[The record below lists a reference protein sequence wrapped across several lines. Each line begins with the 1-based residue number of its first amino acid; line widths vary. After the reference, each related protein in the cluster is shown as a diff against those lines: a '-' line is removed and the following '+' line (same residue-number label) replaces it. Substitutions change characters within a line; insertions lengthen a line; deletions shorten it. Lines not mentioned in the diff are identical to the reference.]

1 MIESG
6 IYRNILIKCEYFL
19 GSYDSNDIFQ
29 YERNS
34 MYLWFNLVRK
44 HFIESSDMTSSEL
57 NLLIDYVY
65 FCLNNLLSNNQRSF
79 ILFQMNLN
87 NNQSVDAYQFNQ
99 LLVFISM
106 KNYFVFNE
114 LIVKNDMPLVPLERI
129 RTFLFDYI
137 FSSSLI
143 IENL

>member
-1 MIESG
+1 
-6 IYRNILIKCEYFL
+6 
-19 GSYDSNDIFQ
+19 
-29 YERNS
+29 

-44 HFIESSDMTSSEL
+44 HFIESSELTSSEL

-65 FCLNNLLSNNQRSF
+65 FCLNNLLSNNQRNF
-79 ILFQMNLN
+79 ILFQMNMN
-87 NNQSVDAYQFNQ
+87 SNESTNACQFNK

-114 LIVKNDMPLVPLERI
+114 LIVKNDMPLVSLERI
-129 RTFLFDYI
+129 KLFLFDYI

-143 IENL
+143 IENK